1 MENKQER
8 KPLQI
13 DINLTIFNTGSMM
26 FIFHIVKKYYLTNLN
41 YLKSLKIMT
50 QLFYWTTY
58 LVLFTW

>member
-13 DINLTIFNTGSMM
+13 DINWTIFNTGSMM
-26 FIFHIVKKYYLTNLN
+26 FIFHILKMYYLTNLK
-41 YLKSLKIMT
+41 LLKIFENYDT
-50 QLFYWTTY
+50 AFLLDTY